1 MYQNNINKILD
12 NQQSVANA
20 QEQVTTGE
28 KYLTTSEAP
37 AAVSQGML
45 YSNKIQ
51 TNEQHSKNI
60 DQLNGRLET
69 EETILQSIN
78 TNIQQAQELTIQ
90 AGNGAY
96 TQDDL
101 ESIAAELSEIQKTL
115 VNLMNTRSE
124 DGKFIFSGYQD
135 STQPY
140 QFDSTTGEYTYN
152 GDQGQH
158 VITIAEGVSIKSSD
172 NGFDTFEKTDARL
185 NVASNAA
192 TVSGSITAAS
202 VYVDGQT
209 EFDNFHQANYNAD
222 PTASATA
229 NTYSVLVSPGA
240 TADDPQTYEIYRD
253 GAPLTPTVTGEVTDE
268 PIDFAGMKIEFEGTA
283 PGQLDFS
290 LEKPGKENVLNT
302 LQALI
307 TGLNDGTLEGDDFQ
321 QVLADGLV
329 QLQNASEQVV
339 FTQASLGGRM
349 NALERV
355 SDSNLAQDIQNKS
368 NLSDLVEVDMAEAIS
383 ELTKQETALQASQ
396 ATFGRLTNLSL
407 FDYLRNIQRWCS
419 TNTNSNG

>member
-1 MYQNNINKILD
+1 MRLSNNLMYQNNINKILD

-37 AAVSQGML
+37 AAISQGML

-140 QFDSTTGEYTYN
+140 QFDSTAGEYTYN

-185 NVASNAA
+185 NVASNTA

-209 EFDNFHQANYNAD
+209 EFDSFHQANYNAD

-302 LQALI
+302 LQSLI

-321 QVLADGLV
+321 EVLADGLV

-407 FDYLRNIQRWCS
+407 FDYL
-419 TNTNSNG
+419 

>member
-1 MYQNNINKILD
+1 MRLSNNLMYQNNINKILD
-12 NQQSVANA
+12 NQQGVANA
-20 QEQVTTGE
+20 QERVTTGE

-37 AAVSQGML
+37 AAISQAML

-51 TNEQHSKNI
+51 TNEQYTKNI

-69 EETILQSIN
+69 EESVLQSIN
-78 TNIQQAQELTIQ
+78 SNIQQAQELTIQ

-96 TQDDL
+96 TKDDL
-101 ESIAAELSEIQKTL
+101 KSIASELSGIQQTL
-115 VNLMNTRSE
+115 ANLMNTRSE

-140 QFDSTTGEYTYN
+140 QFDSAAGEYTYN

-158 VITIAEGVSIKSSD
+158 QITIAEGVSIKASD
-172 NGFDTFEKTDARL
+172 NGFDTFEKTNARL
-185 NVASNAA
+185 NVESNTAS
-192 TVSGSITAAS
+192 VSGSITAAS
-202 VYVDGQT
+202 VYVDGQA
-209 EFDNFHQANYNAD
+209 EFDKFHQANYNAD

-240 TADDPQTYEIYRD
+240 TTTDPQTYEIYRD

-302 LQALI
+302 LQSLI

-355 SDSNLAQDIQNKS
+355 SDSNLALDIQNKS
-368 NLSDLVEVDMAEAIS
+368 NRSNLVEVDMAEAIS

-407 FDYLRNIQRWCS
+407 FDYL
-419 TNTNSNG
+419 

>member
-1 MYQNNINKILD
+1 MRLSNNLMYQNNINKILD
-12 NQQSVANA
+12 NQQGVANA
-20 QEQVTTGE
+20 QERVTTGE

-37 AAVSQGML
+37 AAISQAML

-51 TNEQHSKNI
+51 TNEQYTKNI

-69 EETILQSIN
+69 EESVLQSIN
-78 TNIQQAQELTIQ
+78 SNIQQAQELTIQ

-96 TQDDL
+96 TKDDL
-101 ESIAAELSEIQKTL
+101 KSIASELSGIQQTL
-115 VNLMNTRSE
+115 ANLMNTRSE

-140 QFDSTTGEYTYN
+140 QFDSAAGEYTYN

-158 VITIAEGVSIKSSD
+158 QITIAEGVSIKASD
-172 NGFDTFEKTDARL
+172 NGFDTFEKTNARL
-185 NVASNAA
+185 NVESNTAS
-192 TVSGSITAAS
+192 VSGSITAAS
-202 VYVDGQT
+202 VYVDGQA
-209 EFDNFHQANYNAD
+209 EFDKFHQANYNAD
-222 PTASATA
+222 PTAPATA

-240 TADDPQTYEIYRD
+240 TATDPQTYEIYRD
-253 GAPLTPTVTGEVTDE
+253 GAALTPEVTGEVTDE

-302 LQALI
+302 LQSLI

-355 SDSNLAQDIQNKS
+355 SDSNLALDIQNKS
-368 NLSDLVEVDMAEAIS
+368 NRSNLVEVDMAEAIS

-407 FDYLRNIQRWCS
+407 FDYL
-419 TNTNSNG
+419 

>member
-1 MYQNNINKILD
+1 MRLSNNLMYQNNINKILD
-12 NQQSVANA
+12 SQQSVANA
-20 QEQVTTGE
+20 QEQVNTGE

-37 AAVSQGML
+37 AAISQGML

-51 TNEQHSKNI
+51 TNEQYTKNI
-60 DQLNGRLET
+60 AQLSGRLET

-140 QFDSTTGEYTYN
+140 QFDSTAGEYTYN

-158 VITIAEGVSIKSSD
+158 AITIAEGVSIKSSD

-185 NVASNAA
+185 NVESNTAS
-192 TVSGSITAAS
+192 VSGSITAAS

-302 LQALI
+302 LQSLI

-321 QVLADGLV
+321 EVLADGLV

-339 FTQASLGGRM
+339 YTQASLGGRM
-349 NALERV
+349 NAVESV

-407 FDYLRNIQRWCS
+407 FDYL
-419 TNTNSNG
+419 

>member
-1 MYQNNINKILD
+1 MRLSNNLMYQNNINKILD
-12 NQQSVANA
+12 NQQGVANA
-20 QEQVTTGE
+20 QERVTTGE

-37 AAVSQGML
+37 AAISQGML

-51 TNEQHSKNI
+51 TNEQYTKNI
-60 DQLNGRLET
+60 NQLNGRLET

-96 TQDDL
+96 TKDDL
-101 ESIAAELSEIQKTL
+101 KSIASELSGIQQTL
-115 VNLMNTRSE
+115 ANLMNTRSE

-140 QFDSTTGEYTYN
+140 QFDSAAGEYTYN

-158 VITIAEGVSIKSSD
+158 QITIAEGVSIKASD
-172 NGFDTFEKTDARL
+172 NGFDTFEKTNARL
-185 NVASNAA
+185 NVESNTAS
-192 TVSGSITAAS
+192 VSGSITAAS
-202 VYVDGQT
+202 VYVDGQA
-209 EFDNFHQANYNAD
+209 EFDKFHQANYNAD

-240 TADDPQTYEIYRD
+240 TATDPQTYEIYRD
-253 GAPLTPTVTGEVTDE
+253 GAALTPAVTGEVTDE
-268 PIDFAGMKIEFEGTA
+268 PIDFAGMKIEFEGSA

-302 LQALI
+302 LQSLI

-321 QVLADGLV
+321 EVLADGLV

-349 NALERV
+349 NAVDSV

-407 FDYLRNIQRWCS
+407 FDYL
-419 TNTNSNG
+419 

>member
-1 MYQNNINKILD
+1 MRLSNNLMYQNNINKILD
-12 NQQSVANA
+12 NQQGVANA
-20 QEQVTTGE
+20 QERVTTGE

-37 AAVSQGML
+37 AAISQAML

-51 TNEQHSKNI
+51 TNEQYTKNI

-69 EETILQSIN
+69 EESVLQSIN
-78 TNIQQAQELTIQ
+78 SNIQQAQELTIQ

-96 TQDDL
+96 TKDDL
-101 ESIAAELSEIQKTL
+101 KTFASELSGIQQTL
-115 VNLMNTRSE
+115 ANLMNTRSE

-140 QFDSTTGEYTYN
+140 QFDSAAGMYTYN

-158 VITIAEGVSIKSSD
+158 QITIAEGVSIKASD
-172 NGFDTFEKTDARL
+172 NGFDTFEKTNARL
-185 NVASNAA
+185 NVESNTAS
-192 TVSGSITAAS
+192 VSGSITAAS
-202 VYVDGQT
+202 VYVDGQA
-209 EFDNFHQANYNAD
+209 EFDKFHQANYNAD
-222 PTASATA
+222 PTALATA

-240 TADDPQTYEIYRD
+240 TATDPQTYEIYRD
-253 GAPLTPTVTGEVTDE
+253 GAALTPAVTGEVTDE

-355 SDSNLAQDIQNKS
+355 SDSNLALDIQNKS
-368 NLSDLVEVDMAEAIS
+368 NRSNLVEVDMAEAIS

-407 FDYLRNIQRWCS
+407 FDYL
-419 TNTNSNG
+419 

>member
-1 MYQNNINKILD
+1 MRLSNNLMYQNNINKILD

-37 AAVSQGML
+37 AAISQGML

-185 NVASNAA
+185 NVESNTAS
-192 TVSGSITAAS
+192 VSGSITAAS

-302 LQALI
+302 LQSLI

-321 QVLADGLV
+321 EVLADGLV

-407 FDYLRNIQRWCS
+407 FDYL
-419 TNTNSNG
+419 

>member
-1 MYQNNINKILD
+1 MRLSNNLMYQNNINKILD
-12 NQQSVANA
+12 NQQGVANA
-20 QEQVTTGE
+20 QERVTTGE

-37 AAVSQGML
+37 AAISQAML

-51 TNEQHSKNI
+51 TNEQYTKNI

-69 EETILQSIN
+69 EESVLQSIN
-78 TNIQQAQELTIQ
+78 SNIQQAQELTIQ
-90 AGNGAY
+90 AGNGVY
-96 TQDDL
+96 TKDDL
-101 ESIAAELSEIQKTL
+101 KTFASELSGIQQTL
-115 VNLMNTRSE
+115 ANLMNTRSE

-140 QFDSTTGEYTYN
+140 QFDSAAGMYTYN

-158 VITIAEGVSIKSSD
+158 QITIAEGVSIKASD
-172 NGFDTFEKTDARL
+172 NGFDTFEKTNARL
-185 NVASNAA
+185 NVESNTAS
-192 TVSGSITAAS
+192 VSGSITAAS
-202 VYVDGQT
+202 VYVDGQA
-209 EFDNFHQANYNAD
+209 EFDKFHQANYNAD
-222 PTASATA
+222 PTALATA

-240 TADDPQTYEIYRD
+240 TATDPQTYEIYRD
-253 GAPLTPTVTGEVTDE
+253 GAALTPAVTGEVTDE

-355 SDSNLAQDIQNKS
+355 SDSNLALDIQNKS
-368 NLSDLVEVDMAEAIS
+368 NRSNLVEVDMAEAIS

-407 FDYLRNIQRWCS
+407 FDYL
-419 TNTNSNG
+419 

>member
-1 MYQNNINKILD
+1 MRLSNNLMYQNNINKILD
-12 NQQSVANA
+12 NQQGVANA
-20 QEQVTTGE
+20 QERVTTGE

-37 AAVSQGML
+37 AAISQAML

-51 TNEQHSKNI
+51 TNEQYTKNI

-96 TQDDL
+96 TKDDL
-101 ESIAAELSEIQKTL
+101 KSIASELSGIQQTL
-115 VNLMNTRSE
+115 ANLMNTRSE

-140 QFDSTTGEYTYN
+140 QFDSAAGEYTYN

-158 VITIAEGVSIKSSD
+158 QITIAEGVSIKASD
-172 NGFDTFEKTDARL
+172 NGFDTFEKTNARL
-185 NVASNAA
+185 NVESNTAS
-192 TVSGSITAAS
+192 VSGSITAAS
-202 VYVDGQT
+202 VYVDGQA
-209 EFDNFHQANYNAD
+209 EFDKFHQANYNAD

-240 TADDPQTYEIYRD
+240 TATDPQTYEIYRD
-253 GAPLTPTVTGEVTDE
+253 GAALTPAVTGEVTDE

-290 LEKPGKENVLNT
+290 LEKPHKENVLNT

-355 SDSNLAQDIQNKS
+355 SDSNLALDIQNKS
-368 NLSDLVEVDMAEAIS
+368 NRSNLVEVDMAEAIS

-407 FDYLRNIQRWCS
+407 FDYL
-419 TNTNSNG
+419 

>member
-1 MYQNNINKILD
+1 MRLSNNLMYQNNINKILD
-12 NQQSVANA
+12 NQQGVANA
-20 QEQVTTGE
+20 QERVTTGE

-37 AAVSQGML
+37 AAISQAML

-51 TNEQHSKNI
+51 TNEQYTKNI

-69 EETILQSIN
+69 EESVLQSIN
-78 TNIQQAQELTIQ
+78 SNIQQAQELTIQ
-90 AGNGAY
+90 AGNGVY
-96 TQDDL
+96 TKDDL
-101 ESIAAELSEIQKTL
+101 KTFASELSGIQQTL

-140 QFDSTTGEYTYN
+140 QFDSAAGMYTYN

-158 VITIAEGVSIKSSD
+158 QITIAEGVSIKASD
-172 NGFDTFEKTDARL
+172 NGFDTFEKTNARL
-185 NVASNAA
+185 NVESNTAS
-192 TVSGSITAAS
+192 VSGSITAAS
-202 VYVDGQT
+202 VYVDGQA
-209 EFDNFHQANYNAD
+209 EFDKFHQANYNAD
-222 PTASATA
+222 PTALATA

-240 TADDPQTYEIYRD
+240 TATDPQTYEIYRD
-253 GAPLTPTVTGEVTDE
+253 GAALTPAVTGEVTDE

-355 SDSNLAQDIQNKS
+355 SDSNLALDIQNKS
-368 NLSDLVEVDMAEAIS
+368 NRSNLVEVDMAEAIS

-407 FDYLRNIQRWCS
+407 FDYL
-419 TNTNSNG
+419 

>member
-1 MYQNNINKILD
+1 MRLSNNLMYQNSINKILQ
-12 NQQSVANA
+12 NQNGVANA
-20 QEQVTTGE
+20 QERVNTRQ
-28 KYLTTSEAP
+28 KYLSTSEAP
-37 AAVSQGML
+37 ADISQAML
-45 YSNKIQ
+45 YTNKIQ
-51 TNEQHSKNI
+51 SNEQYTKNI
-60 DQLNGRLET
+60 NQLNGRLKT
-69 EETILQSIN
+69 EESVLQGINESI
-78 TNIQQAQELTIQ
+78 QAAKDIALK

-96 TQDDL
+96 SKDDL
-101 ESIAAELSEIQKTL
+101 KSLASELTEIQKTL

-172 NGFDTFEKTDARL
+172 NGFDTFEKSDARL
-185 NVASNAA
+185 DVTDNQAA
-192 TVSGSITAAS
+192 IPVTTPANNITAGT

-209 EFDNFHQANYNAD
+209 EFDRFHQDNYNAD
-222 PTASATA
+222 PTA
-229 NTYSVLVSPGA
+229 NTYNVVITPGA
-240 TADDPQTYEIYRD
+240 TANDPDTYEILRD
-253 GAPLTPTVTGEVTDE
+253 GVSLSPAQVGEVTDE
-268 PIDFAGMKIEFEGTA
+268 PIDFAGMKIEFEGAA
-283 PGQLDFS
+283 PGQLDFT
-290 LEKPGKENVLNT
+290 LEKPHKENVLNT
-302 LQALI
+302 LQGLI
-307 TGLNDGTLEGDDFQ
+307 TGLNNGTLAGDDFQ
-321 QVLADGLV
+321 QVLNDGVV

-355 SDSNLAQDIQNKS
+355 SDSNLAQNIQNKS

-383 ELTKQETALQASQ
+383 ELTQQETALQASQ

-407 FDYLRNIQRWCS
+407 FDYL
-419 TNTNSNG
+419 

>member
-1 MYQNNINKILD
+1 MRLSNNLMYQNNINKILD
-12 NQQSVANA
+12 NQQGVANA
-20 QEQVTTGE
+20 QERVTTGE

-37 AAVSQGML
+37 AAISQGML

-51 TNEQHSKNI
+51 TNEQYTKNI
-60 DQLNGRLET
+60 AQLSGRLET

-90 AGNGAY
+90 AGNGVY
-96 TQDDL
+96 TKDDL
-101 ESIAAELSEIQKTL
+101 KTFASELSGIQQTL
-115 VNLMNTRSE
+115 ANLMNTRSE

-140 QFDSTTGEYTYN
+140 QFDSAAGEYTYN

-158 VITIAEGVSIKSSD
+158 QITIAEGVSIKASD
-172 NGFDTFEKTDARL
+172 NGFDTFEKTNARL
-185 NVASNAA
+185 NVESNTAS
-192 TVSGSITAAS
+192 VSGSITAAS
-202 VYVDGQT
+202 VYVDGQA
-209 EFDNFHQANYNAD
+209 EFDKFHQANYNAD

-240 TADDPQTYEIYRD
+240 TATDPQTYEIYRD
-253 GAPLTPTVTGEVTDE
+253 GAALTPAVTGEVTDE
-268 PIDFAGMKIEFEGTA
+268 PIDFAGMKIEFEGSA

-302 LQALI
+302 LQSLI

-321 QVLADGLV
+321 EVLADGLV

-349 NALERV
+349 NAVDSV

-407 FDYLRNIQRWCS
+407 FDYL
-419 TNTNSNG
+419 

>member
-1 MYQNNINKILD
+1 MRLSNNLMYQNNINKILD
-12 NQQSVANA
+12 NQQGVANA
-20 QEQVTTGE
+20 QERVTTGE

-37 AAVSQGML
+37 AAISQAML

-51 TNEQHSKNI
+51 TNEQYTKNI

-69 EETILQSIN
+69 EESVLQSIN
-78 TNIQQAQELTIQ
+78 SNIQQAQELTIQ

-96 TQDDL
+96 TKDDL
-101 ESIAAELSEIQKTL
+101 KSIASELSGIQQTL
-115 VNLMNTRSE
+115 ANLMNTRSE

-140 QFDSTTGEYTYN
+140 QFDSAAGEYTYN

-158 VITIAEGVSIKSSD
+158 QITIAEGVSIKASD
-172 NGFDTFEKTDARL
+172 NGFDTFEKTNARL
-185 NVASNAA
+185 NVESNVASIPTLVPANN
-192 TVSGSITAAS
+192 VTAGT
-202 VYVDGQT
+202 VYVDGQA
-209 EFDNFHQANYNAD
+209 EFDKFHQANYNAD
-222 PTASATA
+222 PTAPATA

-240 TADDPQTYEIYRD
+240 TATDPQTYEIYRD
-253 GAPLTPTVTGEVTDE
+253 GAALTPAVTGEVTDE

-355 SDSNLAQDIQNKS
+355 SDSNLALDIQNKS
-368 NLSDLVEVDMAEAIS
+368 NRSNLVEVDMAEAIS

-407 FDYLRNIQRWCS
+407 FDYL
-419 TNTNSNG
+419 

>member
-1 MYQNNINKILD
+1 MRLSNNLMYQNNINKILD
-12 NQQSVANA
+12 NQQGVANA
-20 QEQVTTGE
+20 QERVNTRQ
-28 KYLTTSEAP
+28 KYLSTSEAP
-37 AAVSQGML
+37 AAISQAML

-51 TNEQHSKNI
+51 TNEQYTKNI
-60 DQLNGRLET
+60 NQLNGRLET
-69 EETILQSIN
+69 EESVLQSIN
-78 TNIQQAQELTIQ
+78 SNIQQAQELTIQ
-90 AGNGAY
+90 AGNGVY
-96 TQDDL
+96 TKDDL
-101 ESIAAELSEIQKTL
+101 KTFASELSGIQQTL
-115 VNLMNTRSE
+115 ANLMNTRSE

-140 QFDSTTGEYTYN
+140 QFDSAAGEYTYN

-158 VITIAEGVSIKSSD
+158 QITIAEGVSIKASD
-172 NGFDTFEKTDARL
+172 NGFDTFEKTNARL
-185 NVASNAA
+185 NVESNVASIPTLVPANN
-192 TVSGSITAAS
+192 VTAGT
-202 VYVDGQT
+202 VYVDGQA
-209 EFDNFHQANYNAD
+209 EFDKFHQANYNAD

-240 TADDPQTYEIYRD
+240 TATDPQTYEIYRD
-253 GAPLTPTVTGEVTDE
+253 GAALTPAVTGEVTDE

-302 LQALI
+302 LQSLI
-307 TGLNDGTLEGDDFQ
+307 TGLNNGALKGDDFQ

-339 FTQASLGGRM
+339 FTQSSLGGRM

-355 SDSNLAQDIQNKS
+355 SDSNLALDIQNKS
-368 NLSDLVEVDMAEAIS
+368 NRSNLVEVDMAEAIS

-407 FDYLRNIQRWCS
+407 FDYL
-419 TNTNSNG
+419 